1 MGSVNQGGNQVIDD
15 PTSSA
20 PQRVAA
26 IYDRIAPD
34 YDRLEAFG
42 DRLLGTRGLRA
53 GLGGAL
59 RGDVLEVAI
68 GSGRNLPFYGP
79 DVTSVTGVDISRG
92 MLAMTARE
100 AARLGRSIR
109 LAVMNAEHLGFAD
122 ASFDTVTTSLSLCT
136 VPDPAAALREIARV
150 CKPDGRVLLL
160 EHVLSPV
167 RPIAWLQRKMT
178 PGQVRRLGCHFDRET
193 IDLAR
198 SLGFTIV
205 SERRRLFSI
214 FRLVVAMPPR

>member
-1 MGSVNQGGNQVIDD
+1 MDIDD
-15 PTSSA
+15 PRSSA
-20 PQRVAA
+20 PRRVAA

-34 YDRLEAFG
+34 YDRMEAFSE
-42 DRLLGTRGLRA
+42 RVLGTRGLRA
-53 GLGGAL
+53 AFGQAL

-68 GSGRNLPFYGP
+68 GSGRNLPFYGTG
-79 DVTSVTGVDISRG
+79 VTSVTGVDISRG
-92 MLAMTARE
+92 MLAMAAAQARE
-100 AARLGRSIR
+100 LGRPVR

-122 ASFDTVTTSLSLCT
+122 NSFDTVASSLSLCT

-193 IDLAR
+193 IDLVR
-198 SLGFTIV
+198 SLGFGII
-205 SERRRLFSI
+205 SERKRLFDI
-214 FRLVVAMPPR
+214 FRLVVATPPASGV

>member
-1 MGSVNQGGNQVIDD
+1 MSPDELQLIDD

-20 PQRVAA
+20 PRRVAA

-53 GLGGAL
+53 GLGQAL

-100 AARLGRSIR
+100 AARLGCPVR

-122 ASFDTVTTSLSLCT
+122 ASFDTVTSSLSLCT

-150 CKPDGRVLLL
+150 CKPDGRIVLL

-167 RPIAWLQRKMT
+167 GPIAWLQRKMT

-198 SLGFTIV
+198 SLGFGIV

-214 FRLVVAMPPR
+214 LRLVVAVPPTK